1 MKVDNKAPKKISIEA
16 TANGKNFKNGD
27 ILTKTPTIVLSANAD
42 SGIAK
47 YQYSLNGNDW
57 IDMDGDTITI
67 TEEGFWLYNFRAV
80 SNSGMVSEIKQI
92 AFTYDK
98 DYNQNVN
105 VHIPNTEVVTTVSVS
120 LMPVIIAAALV
131 LVKRKKKVE

>member
-1 MKVDNKAPKKISIEA
+1 MAEIS
-16 TANGKNFKNGD
+16 
-27 ILTKTPTIVLSANAD
+27 LVLSANAD

-80 SNSGMVSEIKQI
+80 SNSGVASEIKQI

-98 DYNQNVN
+98 DYNPNKHVN
-105 VHIPNTEVVTTVSVS
+105 IPNTEVVTTVSVS

-131 LVKRKKKVE
+131 LVKRKKK

>member
-1 MKVDNKAPKKISIEA
+1 MKFDNEAPKKIFIDA
-16 TANGKNFKNGD
+16 TANGKNFKNGA
-27 ILTKTPTIVLSANAD
+27 ILTKAPTIVLSANAD